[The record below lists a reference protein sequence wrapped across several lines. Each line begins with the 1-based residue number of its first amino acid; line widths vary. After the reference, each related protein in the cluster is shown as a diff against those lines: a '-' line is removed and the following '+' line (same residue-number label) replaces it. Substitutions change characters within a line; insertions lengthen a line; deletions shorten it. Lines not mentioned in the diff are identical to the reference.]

1 MKHDATLGE
10 SPAGGRARVGK
21 SRLPALLAALGASL
35 VLAACGG
42 GDGSPSNPGQPT
54 NPGTPVDPEP
64 PVTVTGKVTGKVIN
78 GQTGE
83 AIQNARLS
91 NGSAS
96 ATSNAQGEFELAG
109 VAPASR
115 TVIRVNATGYGEGL
129 PTAAVVANQTTD
141 IATVELQPV
150 DVTGGGDAA
159 TAITVT
165 APNTPASVSL
175 PANGLVRPDG
185 SPATGAVSV
194 ALSAV
199 NPALNVN
206 AMPGQYLVAPASGGT
221 GVMESWGAINVT
233 LQNTAGERLNL
244 APGKTATIRIPVAT
258 RSASNPATIP
268 LFYFDEATGFWK
280 QEGSATLTGSGAGQ
294 YYEGTVSHFTYWNAD
309 QLMNTVY
316 VNGCVADDAGSTN
329 LENIR
334 VSSDGID
341 YSSSSSVLTNAQGK
355 FRIAMK
361 KNAQA
366 TLIAQQGIKLSNT
379 VSVTSGATDVTLAEC
394 LSLTTMTDAI
404 SIKLTWGARP
414 LDMDSHLF
422 APDGTHVYY
431 PSSNRG
437 SLTTDPFVNLD
448 VDDTSGY
455 GPEVVTIKKLMVG
468 TYTYALK
475 NYSGT
480 YDPGMTG
487 SPVRVELNN
496 KGTISVFG
504 PTAGEVAGSTN
515 WWTVFKLTV
524 DASCR
529 VTVNRIGAWASTEP
543 APAAVTRRYCTAP

>member
-10 SPAGGRARVGK
+10 SPAGGRARVRS
-21 SRLPALLAALGASL
+21 SRLPALLAALGAAL

-42 GDGSPSNPGQPT
+42 GDGASSNPQPT
-54 NPGTPVDPEP
+54 DPEP
-64 PVTVTGKVTGKVIN
+64 PTNPEPPITVTGKVKGKVIN

-83 AIQNARLS
+83 AIQNARLG

-185 SPATGAVSV
+185 SPATGPVSV

-206 AMPGQYLVAPASGGT
+206 AMPGQYLVSTSGGGT

-280 QEGSATLTGSGAGQ
+280 QEGSATLAGSGADQ

-316 VNGCVADDAGSTN
+316 VNGCVADDAGASS
-329 LENIR
+329 LANIL
-334 VSSDGID
+334 VTSDGID
-341 YSSSSSVLTNAQGK
+341 YSSSSSVRTDAQGK

-361 KNAQA
+361 KDGKA
-366 TLIAQQGIKLSNT
+366 TLFAQQGVKLSNT
-379 VSVTSGATDVTLAEC
+379 VPVGPFAADTTLDEC
-394 LSLTTMTDAI
+394 LSLTTLTDAI
-404 SIKLTWGARP
+404 SIKLTWGAKP
-414 LDMDSHLF
+414 VDVDSHLF
-422 APDGTHVYY
+422 APDGTEIYY
-431 PSSNRG
+431 GSKG
-437 SLTTDPFVNLD
+437 SLGTDPFANLD
-448 VDDTSGY
+448 VDDTTGF
-455 GPEVVTIKKLMVG
+455 GPEVVTIRKLMVG

-480 YDPGMTG
+480 YDPGMTR

-529 VTVNRIGAWASTEP
+529 VTVNRVGAWSSTEP

>member
-10 SPAGGRARVGK
+10 SPAGGRARVRS
-21 SRLPALLAALGASL
+21 SRLPALLAALGAAL

-42 GDGSPSNPGQPT
+42 GDGASSSPPPT
-54 NPGTPVDPEP
+54 DPEP
-64 PVTVTGKVTGKVIN
+64 PTNPEPPITVTGKVKGKVIN

-96 ATSNAQGEFELAG
+96 AMSNAQGEFELAG

-129 PTAAVVANQTTD
+129 PTAAVVADQTTD
-141 IATVELQPV
+141 IATVELHPV

-175 PANGLVRPDG
+175 PANGLVRPNG
-185 SPATGAVSV
+185 SPATGPVSV

-206 AMPGQYLVAPASGGT
+206 AMPGQYLVSTSGGGT

-233 LQNTAGERLNL
+233 LQNAAGERLNL

-280 QEGSATLTGSGAGQ
+280 QEGSATLAGSGADQ

-309 QLMNTVY
+309 QLMNTIY
-316 VNGCVADDAGSTN
+316 VNGCVADDAGASS
-329 LENIR
+329 LANIL
-334 VSSDGID
+334 VTSDGID
-341 YSSSSSVLTNAQGK
+341 YSSSSSVRTDAQGK

-361 KNAQA
+361 KDGKA
-366 TLIAQQGIKLSNT
+366 TLFAQQGVKLSNT
-379 VSVTSGATDVTLAEC
+379 VSVGPFAADTTLAEC
-394 LSLTTMTDAI
+394 LSLTTLTDAI
-404 SIKLTWGARP
+404 SIKLTWGAKP
-414 LDMDSHLF
+414 VDVDSHLF
-422 APDGTHVYY
+422 APDGTEIYY
-431 PSSNRG
+431 GSKG
-437 SLTTDPFVNLD
+437 SLGTDPFANLD
-448 VDDTSGY
+448 VDDTTGF
-455 GPEVVTIKKLMVG
+455 GPEVVTIRKLMVG

-480 YDPGMTG
+480 YDPGMTR

-504 PTAGEVAGSTN
+504 PTAGEVPGSTN

-529 VTVNRIGAWASTEP
+529 VTVNRVGAWSSTEP

>member
-10 SPAGGRARVGK
+10 SPADGRARVRS
-21 SRLPALLAALGASL
+21 SRLPALLAALGAAL

-42 GDGSPSNPGQPT
+42 GDGASSSPPPT
-54 NPGTPVDPEP
+54 DPEP
-64 PVTVTGKVTGKVIN
+64 PTNPEPPITVTGKVKGKVIN

-96 ATSNAQGEFELAG
+96 AMSNAQGEFELAG

-129 PTAAVVANQTTD
+129 PTAAVVADQTTD
-141 IATVELQPV
+141 IATVELHPV

-175 PANGLVRPDG
+175 PANGLVRPNG
-185 SPATGAVSV
+185 SPATGPVSV

-206 AMPGQYLVAPASGGT
+206 AMPGQYLVSTSGGGT

-233 LQNTAGERLNL
+233 LQNAAGERLNL

-280 QEGSATLTGSGAGQ
+280 QEGSATLAGSGADQ

-309 QLMNTVY
+309 QLMNTIY
-316 VNGCVADDAGSTN
+316 VNGCVADDAGASS
-329 LENIR
+329 LANIL
-334 VSSDGID
+334 VTSDGID
-341 YSSSSSVLTNAQGK
+341 YSSSSSVRTDAQGK

-361 KNAQA
+361 KDGKA
-366 TLIAQQGIKLSNT
+366 TLFAQQGVKLSNT
-379 VSVTSGATDVTLAEC
+379 VSVGPFAADTTLAEC
-394 LSLTTMTDAI
+394 LSLTTLTDAI
-404 SIKLTWGARP
+404 SIKLTWGAKP
-414 LDMDSHLF
+414 VDVDSHLF
-422 APDGTHVYY
+422 APDGTEIYY
-431 PSSNRG
+431 GSKG
-437 SLTTDPFVNLD
+437 SLGTDPFANLD
-448 VDDTSGY
+448 VDDTTGF
-455 GPEVVTIKKLMVG
+455 GPEVVTIRKLMVG

-480 YDPGMTG
+480 YDPGMTR

-529 VTVNRIGAWASTEP
+529 VTVNRVGAWSSTEP

>member
-10 SPAGGRARVGK
+10 SPADGRARVRS
-21 SRLPALLAALGASL
+21 SRLPALLAALGAAL

-42 GDGSPSNPGQPT
+42 GDGASSSPPPT
-54 NPGTPVDPEP
+54 DPEP
-64 PVTVTGKVTGKVIN
+64 PTNPEPPITVTGKVKGKVIN

-96 ATSNAQGEFELAG
+96 AMSNAQGEFELAG

-129 PTAAVVANQTTD
+129 PTAAVVADQTTD
-141 IATVELQPV
+141 IATVELHPV

-175 PANGLVRPDG
+175 PANGLVRPNG
-185 SPATGAVSV
+185 SPATGPVSV

-206 AMPGQYLVAPASGGT
+206 AMPGQYLVSTSGGGT

-233 LQNTAGERLNL
+233 LQNAAGERLNL

-280 QEGSATLTGSGAGQ
+280 QEGSATLAGSGADQ

-309 QLMNTVY
+309 QLMNTIY
-316 VNGCVADDAGSTN
+316 VNGCVADDAGASS
-329 LENIR
+329 LANIL
-334 VSSDGID
+334 VTSDGID
-341 YSSSSSVLTNAQGK
+341 YSSSSSVRTDAQGK

-361 KNAQA
+361 KDGKA
-366 TLIAQQGIKLSNT
+366 TLFAQQGVKLSNT
-379 VSVTSGATDVTLAEC
+379 VSVGPFAADTTLAEC
-394 LSLTTMTDAI
+394 LSLTTLTDAI
-404 SIKLTWGARP
+404 SIKLTWGAKP
-414 LDMDSHLF
+414 VDVDSHLF
-422 APDGTHVYY
+422 APDGTEIYY
-431 PSSNRG
+431 GSKG
-437 SLTTDPFVNLD
+437 SLGTDPFANLD
-448 VDDTSGY
+448 VDDTTGF
-455 GPEVVTIKKLMVG
+455 GPEVVTIRKLMVG

-480 YDPGMTG
+480 YDPGMTR

-504 PTAGEVAGSTN
+504 PTAGEVSGSTN

-529 VTVNRIGAWASTEP
+529 VTVNRVGAWSSTEP

>member
-42 GDGSPSNPGQPT
+42 GDGSSSSPQPT
-54 NPGTPVDPEP
+54 DPEPPTNPEP
-64 PVTVTGKVTGKVIN
+64 PVTVTGKVKGKVIN
-78 GQTGE
+78 GQTGA

-206 AMPGQYLVAPASGGT
+206 AMPGQYLVSTSGGGT

-280 QEGSATLTGSGAGQ
+280 QEGSATLAGSGADQ

-316 VNGCVADDAGSTN
+316 VNGCVADDAGASS
-329 LENIR
+329 LANIL
-334 VSSDGID
+334 VASDGID
-341 YSSSSSVLTNAQGK
+341 YSSSSSVRTDAQGK

-361 KNAQA
+361 KGGKA
-366 TLIAQQGIKLSNT
+366 TLFAQQGVKLSNT
-379 VSVTSGATDVTLAEC
+379 VSVGPFAADTTLAEC
-394 LSLTTMTDAI
+394 LSLTTLTDAI
-404 SIKLTWGARP
+404 SIKLTWGAKP
-414 LDMDSHLF
+414 VDVDSHLF
-422 APDGTHVYY
+422 APDGTEIYY
-431 PSSNRG
+431 GSKG
-437 SLTTDPFVNLD
+437 SLGTDPFANLD
-448 VDDTSGY
+448 VDDTTGF
-455 GPEVVTIKKLMVG
+455 GPEVVTIRKLMVG
-468 TYTYALK
+468 TYTYALY

-496 KGTISVFG
+496 KGSLSVFG
-504 PTAGEVAGSTN
+504 PTSGETANSTR

-524 DASCR
+524 NDRCQ
-529 VTVNRIGAWASTEP
+529 VTVNRVGTWSSDTP
-543 APAAVTRRYCTAP
+543 AHAEVTRKYCQPS

>member
-10 SPAGGRARVGK
+10 SPADGRARVRS
-21 SRLPALLAALGASL
+21 SRLPALLAALGAAL

-42 GDGSPSNPGQPT
+42 GDGASSSPPPT
-54 NPGTPVDPEP
+54 DPEP
-64 PVTVTGKVTGKVIN
+64 PTNPEPPITVTGKVKGKVIN

-96 ATSNAQGEFELAG
+96 AMSNAQGEFELAG

-129 PTAAVVANQTTD
+129 PTAAVVADQTTD
-141 IATVELQPV
+141 IATVELHPV

-175 PANGLVRPDG
+175 PANGLVRPNG
-185 SPATGAVSV
+185 SPATGPVSV

-206 AMPGQYLVAPASGGT
+206 AMPGQYLVSTSGGGT

-233 LQNTAGERLNL
+233 LQNAAGERLNL

-280 QEGSATLTGSGAGQ
+280 QEGSATLAGSGADQ

-309 QLMNTVY
+309 QLMNTIY
-316 VNGCVADDAGSTN
+316 VNGCVADDAGASS
-329 LENIR
+329 LANIL
-334 VSSDGID
+334 VTSDGID
-341 YSSSSSVLTNAQGK
+341 YSSSSSVRTDAQGK

-361 KNAQA
+361 KDGKA
-366 TLIAQQGIKLSNT
+366 TLFAQQGVKLSNT
-379 VSVTSGATDVTLAEC
+379 VSVGPFAADTTLAEC
-394 LSLTTMTDAI
+394 LSLTTLTDAI
-404 SIKLTWGARP
+404 SIKLTWGAKP
-414 LDMDSHLF
+414 VDVDSHLF
-422 APDGTHVYY
+422 APDGTEIYY
-431 PSSNRG
+431 GSKG
-437 SLTTDPFVNLD
+437 SLGTDPFANLD
-448 VDDTSGY
+448 VDDTTGF
-455 GPEVVTIKKLMVG
+455 GPEVVTIRKLMVG

-480 YDPGMTG
+480 YDPGMTR

-515 WWTVFKLTV
+515 WWTVFKLTL

-529 VTVNRIGAWASTEP
+529 VTVNRVGAWSSTEP

>member
-42 GDGSPSNPGQPT
+42 GDGSSSSPQPT
-54 NPGTPVDPEP
+54 DPEPPTNPEP
-64 PVTVTGKVTGKVIN
+64 PVTVTGKVKGKVIN

-185 SPATGAVSV
+185 SPATGPVSV

-206 AMPGQYLVAPASGGT
+206 AMPGQYLVATAGGGT

-280 QEGSATLTGSGAGQ
+280 QEGSATLAGSGADQ

-316 VNGCVADDAGSTN
+316 VNGCVADDAGASS
-329 LENIR
+329 LANIL
-334 VSSDGID
+334 VTSDGID
-341 YSSSSSVLTNAQGK
+341 YSSSSSIRTDAQGK

-361 KNAQA
+361 KGGKA
-366 TLIAQQGIKLSNT
+366 TLFAQQGVKLSNT
-379 VSVTSGATDVTLAEC
+379 VSVGPFATDTTLTEC
-394 LSLTTMTDAI
+394 LSLTTLTDAI
-404 SIKLTWGARP
+404 SIKLTWGAKP
-414 LDMDSHLF
+414 ADVDSHLF
-422 APDGTHVYY
+422 TPDGTEIYF
-431 PSSNRG
+431 SNKG
-437 SLTTDPFVNLD
+437 SLGTDPFVNLD
-448 VDDTSGY
+448 VDDTTGF
-455 GPEVVTIKKLMVG
+455 GPEVVTIRKLMVG
-468 TYTYALK
+468 TYTYALY

-480 YDPGMTG
+480 YEPGMTG

-496 KGTISVFG
+496 KGSLSVFG
-504 PTAGEVAGSTN
+504 PTSGEVAGSTR

-529 VTVNRIGAWASTEP
+529 VTVNRIGAWSSTEP